1 MRPSGRGA
9 FGAGLAAASDEG
21 KLLGSGLFYE
31 KRKEVEQG
39 LYCTERARGK

>member
-9 FGAGLAAASDEG
+9 FADGLAAASEEG

-31 KRKEVEQG
+31 QRKEVEQR
-39 LYCTERARGK
+39 LYCTERSREK